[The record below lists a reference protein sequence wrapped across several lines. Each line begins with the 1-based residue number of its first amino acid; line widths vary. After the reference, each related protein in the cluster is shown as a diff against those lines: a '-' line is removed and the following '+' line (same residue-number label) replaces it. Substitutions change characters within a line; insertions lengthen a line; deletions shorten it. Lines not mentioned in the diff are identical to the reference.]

1 MAKNLQHGSG
11 APTWDT
17 RGRLSPAAL
26 PQRGAELVRAEL
38 VRALPETSGRTSS
51 AAVGEKPAQ
60 RPGGQDPPHPWRQV
74 LALPTFPTQ
83 LLSSPL
89 AGRGGPR
96 TQTKAWA
103 VPSPPADSPAVPP
116 TPPAPAP
123 CRQGLTS
130 VTCRPRIQPLG
141 LTLRRSPWTSLSS
154 RFHQMYLLPPQRRT
168 SSEADQEPMSFK
180 SVCWGFSL
188 VLIPKAPRQAR
199 CVRERRGWRRG
210 AAPDTAPGPRAL
222 HCLGRGDQHGSL
234 L

>member
-1 MAKNLQHGSG
+1 MAAQRAPGMAKNLQHGSG

-116 TPPAPAP
+116 TPPRPRPVQTRFNQRHVQTQNPAP
-123 CRQGLTS
+123 RS
-130 VTCRPRIQPLG
+130 DSPAEPLDVSF
-141 LTLRRSPWTSLSS
+141 LPFPSDVSASAAEEDEFRS
-154 RFHQMYLLPPQRRT
+154 
-168 SSEADQEPMSFK
+168 
-180 SVCWGFSL
+180 
-188 VLIPKAPRQAR
+188 
-199 CVRERRGWRRG
+199 
-210 AAPDTAPGPRAL
+210 
-222 HCLGRGDQHGSL
+222 
-234 L
+234 